1 MSSENLVIIN
11 DSIEYCS
18 ISIEYCS
25 RAFIVLGTMELN
37 DLEDRT
43 SDLENGGR
51 KAMDTNN

>member
-1 MSSENLVIIN
+1 MTAL
-11 DSIEYCS
+11 SIVL
-18 ISIEYCS
+18 SIEYCS